1 MAHAAPPHVRN
12 TPPRAS
18 LLGAPTPPLLGAP
31 TSPLLGAPTSPLL
44 GAPTALLRS
53 APTAPLRATP
63 TAQLRLARRVLSV
76 VRVALLPLAV
86 AATVTASPAAA
97 QAQPAQSGSKE
108 KEKEKEAARVLA
120 QLGYELFTDGK
131 YEEAAAKLDQAES
144 IFHAPTHLELAGRAL
159 EKLGR
164 LLAARDHYKRAV
176 VDPPTPRSSKGFQQS
191 YAEAKKELAA
201 LLPRIPSLQ
210 VKLTGHHA
218 EKARV
223 TLDGKAIP
231 ASDLASPKDLD
242 PGTYTLRV
250 EAEGAETEVRVVT
263 LAEGA
268 HQTLELSLAPS
279 AAARGPLA
287 PAILGLGAGAAGIAL
302 GAVAGALSLGAVDDL
317 NKACPDKRCPGT
329 QAAALD
335 QAKTL
340 STVSTIG
347 FAAGGVL
354 AAAGVVLLVVRPGGA
369 KAASGRWVAPT
380 IGALHVGLEGVF

>member
-1 MAHAAPPHVRN
+1 MAHAAPPTARN
-12 TPPRAS
+12 TPLRAPPRA
-18 LLGAPTPPLLGAP
+18 APTG
-31 TSPLLGAPTSPLL
+31 
-44 GAPTALLRS
+44 
-53 APTAPLRATP
+53 PLRAAP
-63 TAQLRLARRVLSV
+63 TGLLRAAPSAPRRLAARALSV
-76 VRVALLPLAV
+76 ARVALLPLALAV
-86 AATVTASPAAA
+86 AVMASAPAAH
-97 QAQPAQSGSKE
+97 AQPAPTGSKE

-120 QLGYELFTDGK
+120 QLGYDLFTDGK

-164 LLAARDHYKRAV
+164 LLAARDRYERAV
-176 VDPPTPRSSKGFQQS
+176 ADPPTPRSSKGFQQS
-191 YAEAKKELAA
+191 YATAKKELAA

-210 VKLTGHHA
+210 VKLAGPLA
-218 EKARV
+218 GKARV
-223 TLDGKAIP
+223 TLDGKAVP
-231 ASDLASPKDLD
+231 AADLASPKDLD

-263 LAEGA
+263 LIEGA

-279 AAARGPLA
+279 AATRGPLA

-302 GAVAGALSLGAVDDL
+302 GAVAGGLSLGAVDDL
-317 NKACPDKRCPGT
+317 NKACPDKRCPAD

-354 AAAGVVLLVVRPGGA
+354 AAAGVVLLVVRPGGT
-369 KAASGRWVAPT
+369 KPASGRWVAPS
-380 IGALHVGLEGVF
+380 IGVGRVGLEGVF